1 MRLAALAVLL
11 VGVVLQVS
19 GVWIVW
25 DWVHSVRP
33 YLNRRFEE
41 EWVFYGP
48 FYSIKIGPDRWTLPF
63 DIALLLMLLG
73 GFGIA
78 FGAFLL

>member
-1 MRLAALAVLL
+1 MSLVALAVLL

-25 DWVHSVRP
+25 DWVHSFKP
-33 YLNRRFEE
+33 YLNRRFER

-48 FYSIKIGPDRWTLPF
+48 FYSIRVGPDRWTLPF